1 MQFRRDGLETR
12 RWTRATH
19 CMLYTNVNAQSDKL
33 TAVVGQMILS
43 TLVVAKILNMSL

>member
-1 MQFRRDGLETR
+1 MDPRDV
-12 RWTRATH
+12 TH